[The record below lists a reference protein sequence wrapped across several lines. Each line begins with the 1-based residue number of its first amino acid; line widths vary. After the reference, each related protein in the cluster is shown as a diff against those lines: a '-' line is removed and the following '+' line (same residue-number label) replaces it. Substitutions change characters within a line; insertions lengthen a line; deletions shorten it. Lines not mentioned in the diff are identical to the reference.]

1 MKFLFDNMLGVCN
14 KRNVTYEKQVCK
26 REDNLLQKT
35 FFFYNMVH
43 IGAPNMDAHFYG
55 YFYNCK
61 SNVKFCGNLM
71 SFLVGKVSLIL
82 LSFLLYENFFFA
94 CTSSMYFLLYH
105 YPPLGLHLHPIVWHG
120 SNASNSITYSKH
132 THWSLFMSRLG
143 A

>member
-1 MKFLFDNMLGVCN
+1 MLGVCN

-61 SNVKFCGNLM
+61 SDVKFCGNLM

-82 LSFLLYENFFFA
+82 LSFLLYENIFFCLYFFYVFPFIPLPPPRI
-94 CTSSMYFLLYH
+94 TSTPHCLA
-105 YPPLGLHLHPIVWHG
+105 W
-120 SNASNSITYSKH
+120 K
-132 THWSLFMSRLG
+132 
-143 A
+143 